1 MMEKEIRKADSD
13 VKLQPSSDD
22 GGFDFS
28 KAAIQPVR
36 PEPRYSLNMETLGL
50 IERLAKAQFILSE
63 KAPDINPT
71 KFEKTDADTLRSIAL
86 SVFASSEIEGEGIS
100 TDYIEAF
107 VMAHTEPG
115 EMVDG
120 DLRQRIQ
127 AHHDIIDSYFW
138 ALNSTREPVLTYD
151 FVLEAHERMFRKT
164 KGGLAGRIKDR
175 DVRIRWYR
183 RDGKL
188 VEVPTAPAAQS
199 EEFLRALCERTNKQF
214 KLSADSAETPM
225 LLVAAEFMCDFL
237 AIHPFSDGN
246 GRAARLLT
254 TYLLE
259 RGGYHFSRIY
269 PLDQVV
275 LDSRSDYYEAL
286 NTSQRYWHRPQED
299 LTPWINYFVGTV
311 FEQWERA
318 FRRIRNHTRSK

>member
-1 MMEKEIRKADSD
+1 MLDRVEGDEEERRGNMTENIKGRGDIEIQHA
-13 VKLQPSSDD
+13 SDD

-28 KAAIQPVR
+28 KAAIEPVR
-36 PEPRYSLNMETLGL
+36 PEPRYSLNMETLGR

-63 KAPDINPT
+63 KAPDINPA
-71 KFEKTDADTLRSIAL
+71 KFEKSDADTLRSIAL

-107 VMAHTEPG
+107 VTAHTEPG

-138 ALNSTREPVLTYD
+138 ALNST
-151 FVLEAHERMFRKT
+151 
-164 KGGLAGRIKDR
+164 
-175 DVRIRWYR
+175 
-183 RDGKL
+183 
-188 VEVPTAPAAQS
+188 
-199 EEFLRALCERTNKQF
+199 
-214 KLSADSAETPM
+214 
-225 LLVAAEFMCDFL
+225 FMCDFL

-259 RGGYHFSRIY
+259 RGGIIFPGY
-269 PLDQVV
+269 
-275 LDSRSDYYEAL
+275 
-286 NTSQRYWHRPQED
+286 
-299 LTPWINYFVGTV
+299 
-311 FEQWERA
+311 
-318 FRRIRNHTRSK
+318 TRSIRLSWTAVRTITKPLMPHSVIGIVHKRT